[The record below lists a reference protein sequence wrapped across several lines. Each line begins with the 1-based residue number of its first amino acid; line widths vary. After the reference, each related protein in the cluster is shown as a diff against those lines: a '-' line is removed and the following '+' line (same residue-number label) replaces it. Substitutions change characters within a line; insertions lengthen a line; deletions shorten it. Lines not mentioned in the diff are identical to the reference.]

1 MLQLHGMDQVVGSP
15 LKTFVSAAS
24 WPALGDALKM
34 AARDRV
40 QGQMEIEPHSGR
52 PRTIQLSLMPIR
64 TARET
69 NIMITATE
77 VTELVEKNKA
87 LRATE
92 DSLHSLSARILQLQD
107 EERRRIARDLHD
119 ITGQELAV
127 IIMSLNQL
135 ASKFGN
141 QEVNAQEILSETVA
155 LVRKVEDEIRTL
167 SYILHPPLLDEFGL
181 RSALNW
187 YAEGFSKR
195 SGINV
200 SVEAPHDVPRLS
212 TEKETALF
220 RVVQESLTNV
230 LRHSDSSKARIK
242 VRLHADKL
250 QLSVEDEGQGISREA
265 LEKIVEGTAAGVGT
279 QGMRERIQ
287 QLGGTLKFSARAK
300 GTQVMATLPIDA
312 AELGATDGESL
323 HPGTSHGGGHSS
335 RISKTKRILI
345 ADDHDVTRQGIRS
358 LLKGEPD
365 IEICGEAEN
374 GIDAVAKAREL
385 DPDLIIMDISMPGAS
400 GFSAAT
406 NLRNAGSRSKVLFF
420 TTHAYFEI
428 ERMSRACG
436 YAGLVTKNNAARDL
450 VRAVRAIFA
459 GNQFYNSEV
468 VPGGGRAQ
476 LQSTWPL
483 TDCVFVLTSSSSFC
497 KCSSFSSIFFLSGSE
512 SCAVP
517 RKRNAESW
525 ASRACASFR
534 SIFSLL
540 PLESAIWQNVI
551 ARSNST

>member
-195 SGINV
+195 SGIKTNFQISEGFGRIGRDAELV
-200 SVEAPHDVPRLS
+200 
-212 TEKETALF
+212 LF
-220 RVVQESLTNV
+220 RVLQECLTNV
-230 LRHSDSSKARIK
+230 QRHSGSSVADVRICRSSDRVVLEVQDYGK
-242 VRLHADKL
+242 GLPPELFEHGSEDWL
-250 QLSVEDEGQGISREA
+250 GSV
-265 LEKIVEGTAAGVGT
+265 GVGMR
-279 QGMRERIQ
+279 GMRERLQ
-287 QLGGTLKFSARAK
+287 QL
-300 GTQVMATLPIDA
+300 
-312 AELGATDGESL
+312 
-323 HPGTSHGGGHSS
+323 
-335 RISKTKRILI
+335 
-345 ADDHDVTRQGIRS
+345 
-358 LLKGEPD
+358 
-365 IEICGEAEN
+365 
-374 GIDAVAKAREL
+374 
-385 DPDLIIMDISMPGAS
+385 
-400 GFSAAT
+400 
-406 NLRNAGSRSKVLFF
+406 AGSLDLRSDSSG
-420 TTHAYFEI
+420 T
-428 ERMSRACG
+428 
-436 YAGLVTKNNAARDL
+436 L
-450 VRAVRAIFA
+450 VRAT
-459 GNQFYNSEV
+459 
-468 VPGGGRAQ
+468 VP
-476 LQSTWPL
+476 LQHL
-483 TDCVFVLTSSSSFC
+483 
-497 KCSSFSSIFFLSGSE
+497 
-512 SCAVP
+512 
-517 RKRNAESW
+517 
-525 ASRACASFR
+525 
-534 SIFSLL
+534 
-540 PLESAIWQNVI
+540 
-551 ARSNST
+551 